1 MYGLM
6 VLSWLG
12 LPLGLC
18 SRGDFLKTGRPSSVT
33 IQTISVTTFQF
44 ESQTLQGPWAQHVLE
59 GFVDMKNTYLEIS
72 EASWQCFRDLQM
84 SPSRLLQY
92 RVHSQQN
99 GDFVGVQ
106 QSYWEVVKGKQVFKR
121 HLNVLV
127 WKMTQNCM
135 DCEGVLNLPTWKC
148 IKSVK

>member
-1 MYGLM
+1 M

-33 IQTISVTTFQF
+33 IQTIFQCYYISVWKSNSARTMSST
-44 ESQTLQGPWAQHVLE
+44 
-59 GFVDMKNTYLEIS
+59 
-72 EASWQCFRDLQM
+72 CFRGICRHEKYLFGDLWSILTLM
-84 SPSRLLQY
+84 SSSRLLQY

-135 DCEGVLNLPTWKC
+135 DCEGVLNLLTWKC